1 MLSRLLY
8 AKIQAILMLADM
20 YLPAWATVRESRTG
34 ILDLLRCK
42 DLANPLVSKHLDY
55 YPEWTDG
62 RNISKFLQ
70 SGKWLS
76 GMSRVH
82 RPQMCESNGTHF
94 YIYEPVQLASH
105 AVRSNG
111 NTAEDCISAGPRI
124 SQCTIENGPSQSVCR
139 QLFKNSLARRDIY
152 WGGLRGI
159 IYGIDGSVEE
169 EIPFPNPWRE
179 KSGNRVIR
187 NVPSTLYSDNTSGN
201 VSKQWNKHISFYFTL
216 SGLPPH
222 ISNQEYNCH
231 FLAMSNLASVC
242 EMSEQIVEELNEMS
256 TVGFEASTL
265 PRAKLFGALN
275 PCRSCDLSVKE
286 KKFKKTRTYV
296 EHFLHRNVLGMRYFS
311 MPRPARKWAQT
322 RKQSRALLLIATRKS
337 YKQFTIRCKKYGIK
351 DSITMNLLDAAKK
364 SAVVQGRINT
374 WAKER
379 SHKPFNPILELKGF
393 NGVLDTPV
401 EVLHVVLL
409 GAVKYLARDFIASV
423 SKKDRPE
430 LIGRLQ
436 SLNLTSLN
444 IDSHKPAY
452 LVNHVK
458 SLVGRDFKILLQ
470 AAPFTFFKFM
480 TPGQKLI
487 WSSLCKL
494 APFIFQTHIEHM
506 TVYLQ
511 ELKIHINQFLLHI
524 VNHTAQWVNKPKFH
538 MLLHLPEAIERF
550 GPAVLFSTEK
560 FESYNGVCVLRK
572 ASVHSNKLAP
582 GRDLAFLFDIFA
594 SLWFLL
600 SGRVIYD
607 EATGMTRH
615 IGPNVTSVFEQN
627 HIIQQSM
634 GYNHQAANP
643 LQPDQYPFKT
653 AMALGKSN
661 QIVTPTE
668 VEELDTTTT
677 ISQIAQVQINKQ
689 DCVHQ
694 GVCVVVG
701 QSGRSEQLERTAHV
715 CVLNARWIQGCMN
728 VQHNC
733 HMGKCP
739 VKLTKTTLM
748 EQQETTVKTLQVEH
762 VDHAHYVIN
771 SASLHEP
778 QLHQMVSGLA
788 VGNPNEEQWASAIAN
803 GFAVWLESGQNIT
816 SDEEPRDVGFE
827 AESED
832 EDADGETDDGEDW
845 ACMVDNIDAADEDL
859 GGEGGPGMVVDEN
872 ETDANNEGGSDPD
885 AEGVTD
891 DGEEY
896 DWDVVGQ

>member
-1 MLSRLLY
+1 MPAKQKLDYIERAGPTGPVYHCIVCMGAGWARSWKRHCETASHRVQITRQEEAERLAPSPSVVNDMPLNENMDNNEQDLGDTAQEQGEDGLHKTRVWERIYVFMRLHDEVQPDTNVFCTLDDDLDELEATLAHLNSASTDGWATRRLWQQVLKSELRASESAGEHRMGQDRPIIRTDTPWYPFESKLVIFCFPPKSQTLYEIDDLMVSLIIGHAHSMLSRLLY

-20 YLPAWATVRESRTG
+20 YLPAWATVRESCTG

-42 DLANPLVSKHLDY
+42 
-55 YPEWTDG
+55 
-62 RNISKFLQ
+62 
-70 SGKWLS
+70 
-76 GMSRVH
+76 
-82 RPQMCESNGTHF
+82 
-94 YIYEPVQLASH
+94 
-105 AVRSNG
+105 VRS
-111 NTAEDCISAGPRI
+111 
-124 SQCTIENGPSQSVCR
+124 SV
-139 QLFKNSLARRDIY
+139 
-152 WGGLRGI
+152 
-159 IYGIDGSVEE
+159 
-169 EIPFPNPWRE
+169 
-179 KSGNRVIR
+179 
-187 NVPSTLYSDNTSGN
+187 
-201 VSKQWNKHISFYFTL
+201 
-216 SGLPPH
+216 LPP
-222 ISNQEYNCH
+222 IIQ
-231 FLAMSNLASVC
+231 
-242 EMSEQIVEELNEMS
+242 
-256 TVGFEASTL
+256 
-265 PRAKLFGALN
+265 KLTGTTGYL
-275 PCRSCDLSVKE
+275 
-286 KKFKKTRTYV
+286 
-296 EHFLHRNVLGMRYFS
+296 LGRLEGGSFM

-322 RKQSRALLLIATRKS
+322 RKRSRALLLIATRKS

-379 SHKPFNPILELKGF
+379 SHKPFNPILELK
-393 NGVLDTPV
+393 
-401 EVLHVVLL
+401 
-409 GAVKYLARDFIASV
+409 
-423 SKKDRPE
+423 
-430 LIGRLQ
+430 
-436 SLNLTSLN
+436 
-444 IDSHKPAY
+444 
-452 LVNHVK
+452 
-458 SLVGRDFKILLQ
+458 
-470 AAPFTFFKFM
+470 
-480 TPGQKLI
+480 
-487 WSSLCKL
+487 
-494 APFIFQTHIEHM
+494 
-506 TVYLQ
+506 
-511 ELKIHINQFLLHI
+511 
-524 VNHTAQWVNKPKFH
+524 
-538 MLLHLPEAIERF
+538 
-550 GPAVLFSTEK
+550 
-560 FESYNGVCVLRK
+560 
-572 ASVHSNKLAP
+572 
-582 GRDLAFLFDIFA
+582 
-594 SLWFLL
+594 
-600 SGRVIYD
+600 
-607 EATGMTRH
+607 
-615 IGPNVTSVFEQN
+615 
-627 HIIQQSM
+627 
-634 GYNHQAANP
+634 AANP

-694 GVCVVVG
+694 GVG
-701 QSGRSEQLERTAHV
+701 QSGRSEQVIGWVDSVWEVKRNGQTPRYFCCVFVCKLGLVDTYYNMRQLERTAHV